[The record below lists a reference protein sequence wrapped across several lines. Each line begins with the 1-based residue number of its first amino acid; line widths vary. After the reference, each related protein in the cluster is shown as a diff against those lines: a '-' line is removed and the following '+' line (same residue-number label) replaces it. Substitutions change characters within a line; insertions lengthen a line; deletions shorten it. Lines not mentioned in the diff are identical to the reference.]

1 MANIVEISDFDGQ
14 FKISTDQYT
23 EANFE
28 AIRDAHQF
36 DLIYEMLGATLGQ
49 AFIDDLDVNGVPV
62 NPLFTALYEAFV
74 LDNESEIV
82 KSIGIKVMVRN
93 YLFVKY
99 ARENQ
104 VLVAMTGN
112 QESKQENSDSVKSIT
127 WLVNKYNDAI
137 STAQTIQWYIG
148 ENSAAYPDYNGQ
160 EMEFMSIY

>member
-1 MANIVEISDFDGQ
+1 MSNIVEISDFDGQ

-28 AIRDAHQF
+28 AIRDACQF

-49 AFIDDLDVNGVPV
+49 AFIDDLDAGGVPQ
-62 NPLFTALYEAFV
+62 NPLFTALYVAFV
-74 LDNESEIV
+74 EDDGSDIV

-93 YLFVKY
+93 YVFVKY

-137 STAQTIQWYIG
+137 STAQAIQWYIG
-148 ENSAAYPDYNGQ
+148 EHSADYPDYNGQ